1 MSPPPGRRECAA
13 EAAARHVPVNR
24 LSPASAGTAEPRVH
38 PRTRRRSPSGF
49 LRLTLLGLLVLF
61 VRSLPAQAI
70 GQGFELERAGQYD
83 QAAAIYLATLRADPT
98 NLSALL
104 GLERVLPPL
113 NRLGELLPVAQRAA
127 AASPTNVALRGV
139 LLRTYVALNEPDSAR
154 AVALRWAA
162 AAPRD
167 EAPYREWAM
176 ALEDVHGHA
185 AARDV
190 LLVGR
195 RALGRPRAFG
205 IELAELSR
213 LSGDWEGAAREWA
226 AALEDAPVQLPNAAS
241 ALAEAPDAQRE
252 GIARLLTAGTP
263 SPLARRLAGE
273 LLLGWGQ
280 PLRAWAVFE
289 PSVATPSA
297 DAVFALRRFADLAG
311 ARSTPDARRVRA
323 LALARYADLAPEP
336 GGAATRA
343 RADAARAFIEAGD
356 RAAARAVLERVAQD
370 STAPPDAQRLAQRA
384 VVEALI
390 DGGRLDTAAR
400 QLATNGRLSAD
411 DRASLRLRLVRARIL
426 AGELDPADA
435 ELARDSSVEALALQ
449 GWIALYRG
457 RLRDAQALF
466 RTAGPYAGDRRD
478 ATERTGM
485 LALLQQVPLDSFPEL
500 GGALLLLAQGD
511 SVHAAAALRLAAGRL
526 ATGEGGEGSGR
537 PDLLL
542 LAGRVAA
549 RLDTLQ
555 QRTALTLFDEVVR
568 TAGQGAAAPAAEL
581 EWARLLERRAQM
593 AEAIRHLEH
602 LILTYPGSA
611 VVPEARREMERA
623 KGAIPRS

>member
-1 MSPPPGRRECAA
+1 M
-13 EAAARHVPVNR
+13 R
-24 LSPASAGTAEPRVH
+24 LSGSGTV
-38 PRTRRRSPSGF
+38 
-49 LRLTLLGLLVLF
+49 GLLVLF
-61 VRSLPAQAI
+61 ARSLPAQAI

-113 NRLGELLPVAQRAA
+113 NRLGELLPAAQRAA

-139 LLRTYVALNEPDSAR
+139 LLRTYVALNEPDSAQ
-154 AVALRWAA
+154 AVALRWTA

-176 ALEDVHGHA
+176 ALEDAHRHG

-195 RALGRPRAFG
+195 RALGRPGAFG
-205 IELAELSR
+205 IELAELNQ

-226 AALEDAPVQLPNAAS
+226 AALTDAPVQLPNAAS
-241 ALAEAPDAQRE
+241 SLAEAPDAQRE
-252 GIARLLTAGTP
+252 RIARLLTEGTP
-263 SPLARRLAGE
+263 SPVTRRLAGE

-280 PLRAWAVFE
+280 ALRAWAVFE
-289 PSVATPSA
+289 PSVAVPSA
-297 DAVFALRRFADLAG
+297 DAAFAARRFADLAG

-323 LALARYADLAPEP
+323 LALARYADLAPE
-336 GGAATRA
+336 GGVAARA

-356 RAAARAVLERVAQD
+356 RVAARAVLERVAQD
-370 STAPPDAQRLAQRA
+370 SNAPPDAQRFAQRA

-390 DGGRLDTAAR
+390 EGGRRDEAAQ
-400 QLATNGRLSAD
+400 QLATNARLSAD
-411 DRASLRLRLVRARIL
+411 DRASLRLELARARIV
-426 AGELDPADA
+426 AGELDRAAA

-457 RLRDAQALF
+457 RLSDARRLF
-466 RTAGPYAGDRRD
+466 VAAGPYAGDRGD
-478 ATERTGM
+478 ATERTAM
-485 LALLQQVPLDSFPEL
+485 VALLQRIPLDSFPEL
-500 GGALLLLAQGD
+500 GRPLLLLAQGD
-511 SVHAAAALRLAAGRL
+511 SLRAMQPLRLAAGRL
-526 ATGEGGEGSGR
+526 ATGVGGEGGGR

-549 RLDTLQ
+549 RLDTAQ
-555 QRTALTLFDEVVR
+555 QRTALALFDEVVR
-568 TAGQGAAAPAAEL
+568 TAGLGAAAPAAEL
-581 EWARLLERRAQM
+581 EWARLLERRAQT

-611 VVPEARREMERA
+611 VVPEARRELERA
-623 KGAIPRS
+623 KGAIPKS

>member
-1 MSPPPGRRECAA
+1 MLLPFARELPG
-13 EAAARHVPVNR
+13 
-24 LSPASAGTAEPRVH
+24 
-38 PRTRRRSPSGF
+38 
-49 LRLTLLGLLVLF
+49 
-61 VRSLPAQAI
+61 QAI
-70 GQGFELERAGQYD
+70 GQGFELERAGQYE
-83 QAAAIYLATLRADPT
+83 QAAGMYLASLRADPT
-98 NLSALL
+98 NLPALL

-113 NRLGELLPVAQRAA
+113 NRLGELLPAAQRAA
-127 AASPTNVALRGV
+127 AASPANAALRGV
-139 LLRTYVALNEPDSAR
+139 LLRTYVALNESDSAR

-167 EAPYREWAM
+167 EAPYREWAI
-176 ALEDVHGHA
+176 ALEDTHRHA

-195 RALGRPRAFG
+195 RALGRPGAFG

-241 ALAEAPDAQRE
+241 ALAEAPDAARE
-252 GIARLLTAGTP
+252 RIARLLTAGTP
-263 SPLARRLAGE
+263 SPLTRRLAGE

-280 PLRAWAVFE
+280 PQRAWAVFE

-297 DAVFALRRFADLAG
+297 DAAFALRRFADLAS

-323 LALARYADLAPEP
+323 LALARYADLTPEP
-336 GGAATRA
+336 GGAAARA
-343 RADAARAFIEAGD
+343 RADAARAFIDAGD

-370 STAPPDAQRLAQRA
+370 SSAPADAQRLAQRA

-390 DGGRLDTAAR
+390 DGGQLDTAAR
-400 QLATNGRLSAD
+400 QLVTNGRLSAD
-411 DRASLRLRLVRARIL
+411 DRAGLRLRLARARI
-426 AGELDPADA
+426 ATGDLDRADSA
-435 ELARDSSVEALALQ
+435 VARDSSVEGLALQ

-457 RLRDAQALF
+457 RLKDAQGLF
-466 RTAGPYAGDRRD
+466 HAAGPYAGDRHE
-478 ATERTGM
+478 ATERTAM
-485 LALLQQVPLDSFPEL
+485 LALLQQVPADSFREL

-511 SVHAAAALRLAAGRL
+511 SLHAVQALRLAAGRL
-526 ATGEGGEGSGR
+526 ATGAGGGGR

-549 RLDTLQ
+549 RLDSAQ
-555 QRTALTLFDEVVR
+555 QQTALALFDEIVH
-568 TAGQGAAAPAAEL
+568 TAGEGAAAPAAEL
-581 EWARLLERRAQM
+581 EWARLLERRAQT
-593 AEAIRHLEH
+593 AEAMRHLEN

-611 VVPEARREMERA
+611 VVPEARRELERA
-623 KGAIPRS
+623 KGAIPKS

>member
-1 MSPPPGRRECAA
+1 MSPGCPESAA
-13 EAAARHVPVNR
+13 EAATRHWPVNR
-24 LSPASAGTAEPRVH
+24 PCPALAGDAEPRVY
-38 PRTRRRSPSGF
+38 PRTRPRTPSGF
-49 LRLTLLGLLVLF
+49 LRLTLLGLLVLAA
-61 VRSLPAQAI
+61 RSLPAQAI
-70 GQGFELERAGQYD
+70 GQGFELERAGQYE
-83 QAAAIYLATLRADPT
+83 QAAGIYLATLRADPT

-104 GLERVLPPL
+104 GLERVLRPL
-113 NRLGELLPVAQRAA
+113 NRLGELLPAAQRAA
-127 AASPTNVALRGV
+127 AASPTNAALRGV
-139 LLRTYVALNEPDSAR
+139 LLRTYVALNEPDSGR

-176 ALEDVHGHA
+176 ALEDAHRHA

-195 RALGRPRAFG
+195 RALGRPGAFG

-241 ALAEAPDAQRE
+241 ALAEAPDAARE
-252 GIARLLTAGTP
+252 RIARLLTAGTP
-263 SPLARRLAGE
+263 SPLTRRLAGE

-280 PLRAWAVFE
+280 PQRAWAVFE

-297 DAVFALRRFADLAG
+297 DAAFALRRFADLAS

-323 LALARYADLAPEP
+323 LALARYADLTPEP
-336 GGAATRA
+336 GGAAARA
-343 RADAARAFIEAGD
+343 RADAARAFIDAGD

-370 STAPPDAQRLAQRA
+370 SSAPADAQRLAQRA

-390 DGGRLDTAAR
+390 DGGQLDTAAR
-400 QLATNGRLSAD
+400 QLVTNGRLSAD
-411 DRASLRLRLVRARIL
+411 DRAGLRLRLARARI
-426 AGELDPADA
+426 ATGDLDRADSA
-435 ELARDSSVEALALQ
+435 VARDSSVEGLALQ

-457 RLRDAQALF
+457 RLKDAQGLF
-466 RTAGPYAGDRRD
+466 HAAGPYAGDRHE
-478 ATERTGM
+478 ATERTAM
-485 LALLQQVPLDSFPEL
+485 LALLQQVPAESFREL

-511 SVHAAAALRLAAGRL
+511 SLHAVQALRLAAGRL
-526 ATGEGGEGSGR
+526 ATGAGGGGR

-549 RLDTLQ
+549 RLDSAQ
-555 QRTALTLFDEVVR
+555 QQTALALFDEIVH
-568 TAGQGAAAPAAEL
+568 TAGEGAAAPAAEL
-581 EWARLLERRAQM
+581 EWARLLERRAQT
-593 AEAIRHLEH
+593 AEAMRHLEH

-611 VVPEARREMERA
+611 VVPEARRELERA
-623 KGAIPRS
+623 KGAIPKS